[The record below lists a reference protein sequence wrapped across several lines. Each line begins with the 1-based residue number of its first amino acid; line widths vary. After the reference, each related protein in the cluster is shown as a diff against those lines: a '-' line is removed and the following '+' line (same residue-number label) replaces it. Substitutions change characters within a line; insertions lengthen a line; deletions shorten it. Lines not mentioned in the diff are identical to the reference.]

1 MPSTAA
7 STSAITCRSP
17 RNEPF
22 GYREGDQ
29 KPNRLKLTLSDKEKA
44 TELALLRHWGIRN
57 PSQAPSVGID
67 WPETAYKDFW
77 K

>member
-7 STSAITCRSP
+7 STSATTRRSP
-17 RNEPF
+17 RNAPF

-29 KPNRLKLTLSDKEKA
+29 KPDRLKLTLSDREKA
-44 TELALLRHWGIRN
+44 TELALLMHRGIRN
-57 PSQAPSVGID
+57 PSQATSAGID
-67 WPETAYKDFW
+67 WPEMSYKDFW